1 MDRNQGIGI
10 LLLFIVFVGYYF
22 YTKPSA
28 EEMAREMEKRDSLAQ
43 VKLMDKEVGD
53 TLFTDP
59 IVQQELELDDSTKLQ
74 KLSGSYGDFAR
85 AMVGESSIISLEN
98 DDLKIFFDSKGGAI
112 HEAILKNHY
121 KVTED
126 GLHERSKEPLSL
138 LEDDK
143 NKFEF
148 LIPTR
153 QYGSINVADLY
164 YEAEKAGNTLQLKA
178 ELGGGK
184 SIAHIYTLDDTGFH
198 LDYKLELTGMDQLMN
213 PDDARI
219 KFIWHNYLDR
229 IELNTR
235 FEKYYSTVYYKKV
248 NEDSDYCN
256 CRGDDVD
263 EVDKKRIEWISHVNQ
278 FFNSSLMAANFKFEN
293 GVFET
298 VMMEDDDE
306 DLKLV
311 KSEADIPLN
320 ITRQQS
326 IEFDWFIGPN
336 EFDELYAYDNGLEQ
350 IIPFGRSIF
359 GTINRWVIRPSF
371 NFLSKFIGSKGI
383 VIIVLI
389 FIIKLIL
396 YPLMYKM
403 LHSQAKM
410 GALKPE
416 LSRLKEKYKDDA
428 QKQQMETM
436 KIYREYGVSPLG
448 GCLPMLAQMPIWYA
462 LFRFFPASITF
473 RQEPF
478 LWASDLSSYDVIAYL
493 PFNIPA
499 FGSHISLFTILWAI
513 STILYSFYNMKH
525 MDMSANPAM
534 KYIQYLMPVTFL
546 VFFNGYAS
554 GLTCYMFF
562 SNLFNISQTLITK
575 NLIFDEDEI
584 REKLMAAKSKPKKKS
599 GFQAKLEQAMKQQQE
614 LQKKQAQQKKKKKR

>member
-1 MDRNQGIGI
+1 M
-10 LLLFIVFVGYYF
+10 LLFVVFIAYYF

-28 EEMAREMEKRDSLAQ
+28 EEMARDLAVQDSLSQAKLMEKSNEDSIAQLIPDPEINEDSLRFRQ
-43 VKLMDKEVGD
+43 
-53 TLFTDP
+53 
-59 IVQQELELDDSTKLQ
+59 
-74 KLSGSYGDFAR
+74 LSGSYGDIAE
-85 AMVGESSIISLEN
+85 AMIGESRTVSIQNADI
-98 DDLKIFFDSKGGAI
+98 KIYFDTKGGKI
-112 HEAILKNHY
+112 SEAILKNHY

-126 GLHERSKEPLSL
+126 SLHERSKEPLSL
-138 LEDDK
+138 LEDEK

-153 QYGSINVADLY
+153 NYGILNTSDLYFESKKEGKKLVLTADL
-164 YEAEKAGNTLQLKA
+164 GN
-178 ELGGGK
+178 GR
-184 SIAHIYTLDDTGFH
+184 SIEQIYTLSESGFDI
-198 LDYKLELTGMDQLMN
+198 DYDLRFTGMDQLMD
-213 PDDARI
+213 PAASSM
-219 KFIWHNYLDR
+219 KFAWHNYLDR
-229 IELNTR
+229 IELNTN
-235 FEKYYSTVYYKKV
+235 FEKYYSTVYYRQS
-248 NEDSDYCN
+248 NEDSDYCS
-256 CRGDDVD
+256 CRGDDLDVI
-263 EVDKKRIEWISHVNQ
+263 ENKRIDWISHVNQ
-278 FFNSSLMAANFKFEN
+278 FFNSSLIADNFKFEN
-293 GVFET
+293 AVFET
-298 VMMEDDDE
+298 QMMEDGDP

-311 KSEADIPLN
+311 KSEADIPVSL
-320 ITRQQS
+320 TREQS
-326 IEFDWFIGPN
+326 IEFKMYVGPN
-336 EFDELYAYDNGLEQ
+336 EFDDLYAYDNKLEQ

-371 NFLSKFIGSKGI
+371 NWLSGFIGSKGI

-389 FIIKLIL
+389 FVIKMLL

-403 LHSQAKM
+403 LKSQAKM

-416 LSRLKEKYKDDA
+416 LAGIKEKHKDDQ
-428 QKQQMETM
+428 QKAQMETM

-478 LWASDLSSYDVIAYL
+478 LWATDLSSYDVIAYL
-493 PFNIPA
+493 PFHIPA
-499 FGSHISLFTILWAI
+499 FGAHISLFTILWAI

-562 SNLFNISQTLITK
+562 SNLFNIGQTLVTK
-575 NLIFDEDEI
+575 KFVFDEDEI
-584 REKLMAAKSKPKKKS
+584 REKLLAEKAKPKKKG
-599 GFQAKLEQAMKQQQE
+599 GFQARLEEAMRKQQE
-614 LQKKQAQQKKKKKR
+614 IQKKQAQQKKAKKR